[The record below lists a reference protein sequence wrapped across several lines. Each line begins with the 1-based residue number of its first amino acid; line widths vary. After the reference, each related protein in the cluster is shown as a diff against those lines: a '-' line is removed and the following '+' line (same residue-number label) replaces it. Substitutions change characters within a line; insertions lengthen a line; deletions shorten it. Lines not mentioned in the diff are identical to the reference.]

1 MTALA
6 GCGSESTDYNDYVTL
21 GDYKDLPVTLT
32 VAEVTDDELE
42 TYEKEQLSDFEEYTD
57 VDTPIAEG
65 SFVELSLLATDGSDI
80 VYDFT
85 TDTYEMI
92 VGDQEFGSE
101 VDDALIGKQAGDD
114 LELTVTYDDDFEDVS
129 LSGREISYEI
139 SVKRVA
145 DVTYPELTDEFVQ
158 ETFGEQNRSAWE
170 EVLREELVA
179 SHESDATDD
188 LRENLADQVVENATI
203 DGYPKSLYEQKK
215 EEVDENYQS
224 YADMFGCTLEEI
236 YDMFEVDEDS
246 LQQEYLYATNRE
258 MVLSLIREKEGL
270 TMSDEEYQTKLD
282 DFAKEN
288 EYDSVEELL
297 EDYDEDSL
305 KSYFL
310 EELTLDYLEDEAD
323 ITEVTEPESESEEM
337 D

>member
-1 MTALA
+1 
-6 GCGSESTDYNDYVTL
+6 
-21 GDYKDLPVTLT
+21 
-32 VAEVTDDELE
+32 
-42 TYEKEQLSDFEEYTD
+42 
-57 VDTPIAEG
+57 
-65 SFVELSLLATDGSDI
+65 
-80 VYDFT
+80 
-85 TDTYEMI
+85 
-92 VGDQEFGSE
+92 
-101 VDDALIGKQAGDD
+101 
-114 LELTVTYDDDFEDVS
+114 
-129 LSGREISYEI
+129 
-139 SVKRVA
+139 
-145 DVTYPELTDEFVQ
+145 
-158 ETFGEQNRSAWE
+158 
-170 EVLREELVA
+170 
-179 SHESDATDD
+179 
-188 LRENLADQVVENATI
+188 
-203 DGYPKSLYEQKK
+203 
-215 EEVDENYQS
+215 
-224 YADMFGCTLEEI
+224 MFGCTLEEI

-323 ITEVTEPESESEEM
+323 ITEVTTQEAESETI